1 MIYFIWI
8 VNVTEK
14 SSNLGLIILIS
25 GLLLL
30 IVSIIINH
38 NIDTSDTLNISIILM
53 SLIIEVIGLIKI
65 IKDTAK

>member
-1 MIYFIWI
+1 M
-8 VNVTEK
+8 EK

-38 NIDTSDTLNISIILM
+38 NTDTSDTLNISIILM

>member
-1 MIYFIWI
+1 M
-8 VNVTEK
+8 EK

-38 NIDTSDTLNISIILM
+38 NIDTSDNLNISIILM

-65 IKDTAK
+65 IKDSAK

>member
-1 MIYFIWI
+1 M
-8 VNVTEK
+8 EK

>member
-1 MIYFIWI
+1 M
-8 VNVTEK
+8 EK
-14 SSNLGLIILIS
+14 NSNLGLIILIS

-38 NIDTSDTLNISIILM
+38 NIDTSDNLNISIILM

>member
-1 MIYFIWI
+1 M
-8 VNVTEK
+8 EK

-38 NIDTSDTLNISIILM
+38 NIDTSDNLNISIILM

>member
-1 MIYFIWI
+1 M
-8 VNVTEK
+8 EK
-14 SSNLGLIILIS
+14 CSNLGLIILIS

>member
-1 MIYFIWI
+1 M
-8 VNVTEK
+8 EK
-14 SSNLGLIILIS
+14 NSNLGLIILIS

-65 IKDTAK
+65 IKDTEK

>member
-1 MIYFIWI
+1 M
-8 VNVTEK
+8 EK
-14 SSNLGLIILIS
+14 SSDLGLIILIS

>member
-1 MIYFIWI
+1 M
-8 VNVTEK
+8 EK
-14 SSNLGLIILIS
+14 RSNLGLIILIS

-38 NIDTSDTLNISIILM
+38 NIDTSDTLNISIILI

>member
-1 MIYFIWI
+1 M
-8 VNVTEK
+8 EK

-38 NIDTSDTLNISIILM
+38 NMDTSDNLNISIILI

-65 IKDTAK
+65 IKDTAR

>member
-1 MIYFIWI
+1 M
-8 VNVTEK
+8 EK

-38 NIDTSDTLNISIILM
+38 NIDTSDTLNISIVLM

>member
-1 MIYFIWI
+1 M
-8 VNVTEK
+8 EK

-38 NIDTSDTLNISIILM
+38 NTDTSDTLNISIILM
-53 SLIIEVIGLIKI
+53 SFIIEVIGLIKI

>member
-1 MIYFIWI
+1 M
-8 VNVTEK
+8 EK

-38 NIDTSDTLNISIILM
+38 NMDISDTLNISIILM

>member
-1 MIYFIWI
+1 M
-8 VNVTEK
+8 EK

-38 NIDTSDTLNISIILM
+38 NTDTTDTLNISIILM

>member
-1 MIYFIWI
+1 M
-8 VNVTEK
+8 EK

-38 NIDTSDTLNISIILM
+38 NMDTSDTLNISIILM

>member
-1 MIYFIWI
+1 M
-8 VNVTEK
+8 EK

-53 SLIIEVIGLIKI
+53 SIIIEVIGLIKI

>member
-1 MIYFIWI
+1 M
-8 VNVTEK
+8 EK

-53 SLIIEVIGLIKI
+53 SLIIEVLGLIKI

>member
-1 MIYFIWI
+1 MK
-8 VNVTEK
+8 K

-38 NIDTSDTLNISIILM
+38 NIDTSDTINISIILM

>member
-1 MIYFIWI
+1 M
-8 VNVTEK
+8 EK

-25 GLLLL
+25 GILLL

-38 NIDTSDTLNISIILM
+38 NMDISDTLNISIILM

>member
-1 MIYFIWI
+1 M
-8 VNVTEK
+8 EK

-65 IKDTAK
+65 IKDTAKYCLFLCPVI

>member
-1 MIYFIWI
+1 M
-8 VNVTEK
+8 EK
-14 SSNLGLIILIS
+14 RSNLGLIILIS

-65 IKDTAK
+65 IKDAAK

>member
-1 MIYFIWI
+1 M
-8 VNVTEK
+8 EK
-14 SSNLGLIILIS
+14 RSNLGLIILIS

-38 NIDTSDTLNISIILM
+38 NTDTSDTLNISIILM

>member
-1 MIYFIWI
+1 M
-8 VNVTEK
+8 VNVMNK
-14 SSNLGLIILIS
+14 SGNLGLIILIS

>member
-1 MIYFIWI
+1 M
-8 VNVTEK
+8 EK
-14 SSNLGLIILIS
+14 RSNLGLIILIS

>member
-1 MIYFIWI
+1 M
-8 VNVTEK
+8 EK

-53 SLIIEVIGLIKI
+53 SLIIEVIVLIKI

>member
-1 MIYFIWI
+1 M
-8 VNVTEK
+8 EK

-38 NIDTSDTLNISIILM
+38 NMDTSDNLNISIILM

>member
-1 MIYFIWI
+1 M
-8 VNVTEK
+8 EK
-14 SSNLGLIILIS
+14 RSNLGLIILIS

-38 NIDTSDTLNISIILM
+38 NTDTSDTLNISIILI

>member
-1 MIYFIWI
+1 M
-8 VNVTEK
+8 EK
-14 SSNLGLIILIS
+14 RSNLGLIILIS

-38 NIDTSDTLNISIILM
+38 NMDISDTLNISIILM

>member
-1 MIYFIWI
+1 M
-8 VNVTEK
+8 VNVMEK

>member
-1 MIYFIWI
+1 MK
-8 VNVTEK
+8 K

>member
-1 MIYFIWI
+1 MKK
-8 VNVTEK
+8 N
-14 SSNLGLIILIS
+14 SNLGLIILIS

>member
-1 MIYFIWI
+1 M
-8 VNVTEK
+8 EK

-38 NIDTSDTLNISIILM
+38 NIDTNDTLNISIILM

>member
-1 MIYFIWI
+1 M
-8 VNVTEK
+8 EK

-38 NIDTSDTLNISIILM
+38 NIDTSDTLSISIILM

>member
-1 MIYFIWI
+1 M
-8 VNVTEK
+8 EK
-14 SSNLGLIILIS
+14 RSNLGLIILIS

-38 NIDTSDTLNISIILM
+38 NMDISDTLNISIVLM

>member
-1 MIYFIWI
+1 M
-8 VNVTEK
+8 EK

-38 NIDTSDTLNISIILM
+38 NIDTSDTLNIINMVRLCSEM
-53 SLIIEVIGLIKI
+53 QSK
-65 IKDTAK
+65 KDYNI

>member
-1 MIYFIWI
+1 M
-8 VNVTEK
+8 EK

-38 NIDTSDTLNISIILM
+38 NIDTSDTLNILIILM

>member
-1 MIYFIWI
+1 M
-8 VNVTEK
+8 EK

-38 NIDTSDTLNISIILM
+38 NTDTSDTLNISIILI

>member
-1 MIYFIWI
+1 M
-8 VNVTEK
+8 EK

-30 IVSIIINH
+30 IVSILINH